1 MAQVQ
6 VQLQAQTNEFEYR
19 NQAVAIIVGKVNL
32 WLTQNRFKDI
42 NLDDMS
48 KELRIP
54 YRALVNIFN
63 CIGETPNSYLQK
75 FIEKEKMRQ

>member
-54 YRALVNIFN
+54 HRALVNIFN